1 MLKTNKDVSYIR
13 KYNKNGNN
21 FYSRN
26 FNCVLCENNVLSLIL
41 LFPLYYPQNGL
52 QNDSVTDWLA
62 DLLSE
67 WLNEWFKCCP
77 QIFILFSSLMVLK
90 RNMARGEN
98 EKNESARKENKIEH
112 LKRKIKEQQ
121 RKSPAVK
128 NVMEKEQ
135 EEKGK
140 KS

>member
-1 MLKTNKDVSYIR
+1 
-13 KYNKNGNN
+13 
-21 FYSRN
+21 
-26 FNCVLCENNVLSLIL
+26 
-41 LFPLYYPQNGL
+41 
-52 QNDSVTDWLA
+52 
-62 DLLSE
+62 
-67 WLNEWFKCCP
+67 
-77 QIFILFSSLMVLK
+77 MVLK